1 MLTGKV
7 VVRVSYGVMAE
18 TTGKPCQRMG
28 KEFGFC
34 RGSEKIPPRRQLC

>member
-7 VVRVSYGVMAE
+7 VVRVFYGVMAE
-18 TTGKPCQRMG
+18 ITEKPCQRMG

-34 RGSEKIPPRRQLC
+34 RRSEKIPPRRHFC